1 MKRFILFNSLND
13 DIIISEV
20 LSYLEEDNYD
30 KHQYI
35 LNRLL
40 EKALDLPIDGDLF
53 KMYLCYLVR
62 QDENLFT
69 IKSEK
74 VSNGIDKN
82 LFNIALNDIRVI
94 KRLFDISEEFC
105 TLNDNKISDNDPI
118 FNIFKYNEDINTIG
132 NLLVDFY
139 YKNGAGIMNYYK
151 GFKWDKN
158 KGLIGIENCDP
169 ITFDE
174 LIGNEM
180 QLKILINNTES
191 FINGELCNNVL
202 LFGDSG
208 TGKSSSVKAIL
219 NKYYNKKLRVIEL
232 NKKDFMDLNNILSLI
247 KHRGLKFI
255 LFLDD
260 LSFEEFEYE
269 YKNMKALIEGGL
281 EVRPKNVLIYATS
294 NRKNLIREGFNDR
307 QGDEI
312 HARETVEEKHSL
324 AERFGVTLTFS
335 VGNQNDYLNTVYKL
349 AEIYNINLPKETLKR
364 EAIKWAA
371 LSSGRSNRVA
381 KQFIMSV
388 NSLV

>member
-1 MKRFILFNSLND
+1 
-13 DIIISEV
+13 
-20 LSYLEEDNYD
+20 
-30 KHQYI
+30 
-35 LNRLL
+35 
-40 EKALDLPIDGDLF
+40 
-53 KMYLCYLVR
+53 
-62 QDENLFT
+62 
-69 IKSEK
+69 
-74 VSNGIDKN
+74 
-82 LFNIALNDIRVI
+82 
-94 KRLFDISEEFC
+94 
-105 TLNDNKISDNDPI
+105 
-118 FNIFKYNEDINTIG
+118 
-132 NLLVDFY
+132 
-139 YKNGAGIMNYYK
+139 
-151 GFKWDKN
+151 
-158 KGLIGIENCDP
+158 
-169 ITFDE
+169 
-174 LIGNEM
+174 M

-219 NKYYNKKLRVIEL
+219 NKYYNEKLRVIEL

>member
-74 VSNGIDKN
+74 VGNEIDKN

-105 TLNDNKISDNDPI
+105 TLNDNKISDN
-118 FNIFKYNEDINTIG
+118 
-132 NLLVDFY
+132 
-139 YKNGAGIMNYYK
+139 
-151 GFKWDKN
+151 
-158 KGLIGIENCDP
+158 DP

>member
-69 IKSEK
+69 IKSEN
-74 VSNGIDKN
+74 VGNEIDKN

-232 NKKDFMDLNNILSLI
+232 NKDSTFKTYDLRFKDLVGKKVKEPLKYLFYQIMPTNTFDAVHRAI
-247 KHRGLKFI
+247 KFFIGLGI
-255 LFLDD
+255 T
-260 LSFEEFEYE
+260 
-269 YKNMKALIEGGL
+269 ALI
-281 EVRPKNVLIYATS
+281 VIILI
-294 NRKNLIREGFNDR
+294 L
-307 QGDEI
+307 
-312 HARETVEEKHSL
+312 L
-324 AERFGVTLTFS
+324 FG
-335 VGNQNDYLNTVYKL
+335 
-349 AEIYNINLPKETLKR
+349 
-364 EAIKWAA
+364 
-371 LSSGRSNRVA
+371 
-381 KQFIMSV
+381 
-388 NSLV
+388 

>member
-74 VSNGIDKN
+74 VGNEIDKN

-139 YKNGAGIMNYYK
+139 YKNGAGIM
-151 GFKWDKN
+151 
-158 KGLIGIENCDP
+158 I
-169 ITFDE
+169 
-174 LIGNEM
+174 
-180 QLKILINNTES
+180 
-191 FINGELCNNVL
+191 
-202 LFGDSG
+202 
-208 TGKSSSVKAIL
+208 
-219 NKYYNKKLRVIEL
+219 
-232 NKKDFMDLNNILSLI
+232 
-247 KHRGLKFI
+247 
-255 LFLDD
+255 
-260 LSFEEFEYE
+260 
-269 YKNMKALIEGGL
+269 
-281 EVRPKNVLIYATS
+281 
-294 NRKNLIREGFNDR
+294 
-307 QGDEI
+307 
-312 HARETVEEKHSL
+312 
-324 AERFGVTLTFS
+324 
-335 VGNQNDYLNTVYKL
+335 
-349 AEIYNINLPKETLKR
+349 
-364 EAIKWAA
+364 
-371 LSSGRSNRVA
+371 
-381 KQFIMSV
+381 
-388 NSLV
+388 